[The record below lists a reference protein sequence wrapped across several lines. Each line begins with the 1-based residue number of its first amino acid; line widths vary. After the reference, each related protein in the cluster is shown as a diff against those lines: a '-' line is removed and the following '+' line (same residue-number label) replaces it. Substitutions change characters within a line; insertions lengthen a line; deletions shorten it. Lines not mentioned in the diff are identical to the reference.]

1 MISYN
6 FRDFAF
12 HTLKHLRNSVEFY
25 AVQNFFYSVCF
36 TLHFSSLEQQLQ
48 VTKQQLQV
56 RQTER
61 EHRQR
66 NTNPSSATSPATTS
80 VGGATTTSSGKRE
93 SSAPPAPMWRTGDE
107 RGREDGDG
115 HQGTAQ
121 REQMEQRV
129 REELFNDPLQTSPPH
144 AFPHTTTASTT
155 AAGSGSSSVVSF
167 HNSYHGETAEQLRNR
182 ARTAWDG
189 STQRFNSTGVTSYT
203 GIGSTTS
210 SANRSAYPPVYPPT
224 GIQSST
230 LPHFVPSP
238 SPASPSAT
246 PQIPAV
252 TPSPSLHHQSV
263 SQEWTEYTSA
273 PSDGSQCS
281 VPLSPPP
288 HINQESSSTPD
299 VSEFDP
305 IQS

>member
-1 MISYN
+1 M
-6 FRDFAF
+6 
-12 HTLKHLRNSVEFY
+12 
-25 AVQNFFYSVCF
+25 
-36 TLHFSSLEQQLQ
+36 
-48 VTKQQLQV
+48 TKQQLQA

-61 EHRQR
+61 EQRQR
-66 NTNPSSATSPATTS
+66 NTTNPSSATSPANTPI
-80 VGGATTTSSGKRE
+80 GAATTSSGKRE

-107 RGREDGDG
+107 RGREDGNAR
-115 HQGTAQ
+115 QGTAQ

-129 REELFNDPLQTSPPH
+129 REALFNDPHQTSQPH
-144 AFPHTTTASTT
+144 AFPHITTASTT
-155 AAGSGSSSVVSF
+155 AGNGSPSAVSF
-167 HNSYHGETAEQLRNR
+167 HNGETASQLRNR
-182 ARTAWDG
+182 ARPAWDG
-189 STQRFNSTGVTSYT
+189 STRRLNSTGVTSYT
-203 GIGSTTS
+203 GISSTTS
-210 SANRSAYPPVYPPT
+210 SGDRSVCRPPVSPPT

-238 SPASPSAT
+238 SPSPASPSAT

-252 TPSPSLHHQSV
+252 TPPPSLHHQPV
-263 SQEWTEYTSA
+263 NQEWTEYTSA

-288 HINQESSSTPD
+288 HTNQGSSSTPD